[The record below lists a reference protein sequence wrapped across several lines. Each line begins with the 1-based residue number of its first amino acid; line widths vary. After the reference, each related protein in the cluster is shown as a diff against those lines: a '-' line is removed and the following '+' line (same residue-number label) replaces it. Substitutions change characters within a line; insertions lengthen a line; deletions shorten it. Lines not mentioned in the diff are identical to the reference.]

1 MIFYAIGVVLAI
13 VSLVTGSIG
22 ALILGLAA
30 VAVGVMRE
38 RDGIF

>member
-13 VSLVTGSIG
+13 ASLATGSIG

-30 VAVGVMRE
+30 VAVGVLKE
-38 RDGIF
+38 RDDIF